1 MSVREDIKIMGASAS
16 IFRKGK
22 YVTEKDLDIIIDIF
36 TEMGFYSSNKLNITS
51 GERVYST
58 VSFFNDE
65 SIRKWDENEFDSLD
79 DNDNIRIYFFPNVE
93 IELGEYIPSM
103 GEEVPDYLN
112 FEDISGRGRL
122 LLEFLHRYFKLFP
135 EDVFMEVHFYT
146 KDDID
151 KLYAKVPWNETWMYE
166 DPKTF

>member
-1 MSVREDIKIMGASAS
+1 MRIREDIKIMGASGS
-16 IFRKGK
+16 LFRKGK

-79 DNDNIRIYFFPNVE
+79 DNDNIRIYFFPN
-93 IELGEYIPSM
+93 
-103 GEEVPDYLN
+103 
-112 FEDISGRGRL
+112 
-122 LLEFLHRYFKLFP
+122 
-135 EDVFMEVHFYT
+135 MEMKYG
-146 KDDID
+146 K
-151 KLYAKVPWNETWMYE
+151 
-166 DPKTF
+166 

>member
-1 MSVREDIKIMGASAS
+1 MGASAS
-16 IFRKGK
+16 MFRKGK

-79 DNDNIRIYFFPNVE
+79 DNDNIIIYFFPNVE
-93 IELGEYIPSM
+93 ILY
-103 GEEVPDYLN
+103 

-135 EDVFMEVHFYT
+135 EDVFMEKYFYT

-151 KLYAKVPWNETWMYE
+151 KLYAKGPWNETWMYE